1 MNVAV
6 GILVAVLLIASA
18 PVVRQQIRRAQ
29 RVEPERDRI
38 VREAHERA
46 RAAALLD
53 SRTLAEAPQADPL
66 PAEVEDHLMHFILD
80 HPDVAD
86 GFARLAQAARDEQHN
101 KGEA

>member
-1 MNVAV
+1 MN
-6 GILVAVLLIASA
+6 GLASA
-18 PVVRQQIRRAQ
+18 AIVAALLGVALFGGCWQIRRAQ
-29 RVEPERDRI
+29 RAESERDRI

-53 SRTLAEAPQADPL
+53 SRTLAEVPQADPL

-86 GFARLAQAARDEQHN
+86 GFARLAQAIRDNQ
-101 KGEA
+101 KGDQA